1 MTGSRRLAR
10 LALTGLLLLAPA
22 GCAALRGP
30 RGEAPRVV
38 RPEDP
43 ADYDFLVGRE
53 LELDGDLAGA
63 YDAYARA
70 LAKDPDVPLLH
81 RKLAE
86 LAARQGRYDEAL
98 AHARRAH
105 ELDPDDTSSR
115 LFLGTLYRLSKDAAS
130 AESVLRGPDGHPISS
145 DAAILLYSVY
155 LDADRLEDAL
165 GVARWLVAEDRE
177 SLRGYFA
184 LSGVYERMKRPK
196 EADRALRQALERD
209 PGNLSVYGA
218 LARARHDR
226 GDRAGE
232 IAIYREVLK
241 VHPHHHATLLALAD
255 ALAADDKVDDAVRV
269 LEDVRRRYPD
279 DLRSV
284 VRLGFL
290 QYQAKRYPDAAAL
303 FEQALAQHPD
313 QYEIAYFLGLVRRRM
328 DDETAAIAAFER
340 IPESDDRYADA
351 RSQLAGIYEKRGD
364 YAAAIAEV
372 ERARAKEPT
381 RGLDL
386 YLASLRARS
395 GDFAGGVSFLEGLL
409 AKSPD
414 DDQLLYNLGVLH
426 GEAKQYDES
435 MKYMQQAL
443 EKNPDNAAALNYVG
457 YSWAERGENLDQA
470 EAMITRALQLRPED
484 GFITDSLAWVY
495 YQRAR
500 PLLEAGRKAEGA
512 RLLER
517 AYQELRKAED
527 LTGGDPVISE
537 HLGDVLLLKGQR
549 QLALEKYREALS
561 LDPRPE
567 EQPDL
572 RGKAERL
579 ERELE
584 GR

>member
-1 MTGSRRLAR
+1 MSRPRRFAR
-10 LALTGLLLLAPA
+10 LALAGVLLLAPA

-30 RGEAPRVV
+30 RAEAPRVV
-38 RPEDP
+38 RPDAP

-70 LAKDPDVPLLH
+70 LAKDPGAPVLH

-98 AHARRAH
+98 VHARRAL
-105 ELDPDDTSSR
+105 ELDPDDESTR
-115 LFLGTLYRLSKDAAS
+115 LFLGTLYRLRKDPAS

-145 DAAILLYSVY
+145 DAGVLLYSVY
-155 LDADRLEDAL
+155 LDADRLDEAL
-165 GVARWLVAEDRE
+165 GVARWLVATEPE

-184 LSGVYERMKRPK
+184 LAAVYERMKRPK
-196 EADRALRQALERD
+196 EAERALRQALQQD

-241 VHPHHHATLLALAD
+241 VHPHHHATLVALAD
-255 ALAADDKVDDAVRV
+255 ALAADDKVDEAVRV
-269 LEDVRRRYPD
+269 LEEVRQRYPD
-279 DLRSV
+279 DLRAV

-290 QYQAKRYPDAAAL
+290 QYQAKRYSEAAAL
-303 FEQALAQHPD
+303 FEQALAQHPE
-313 QYEIAYFLGLVRRRM
+313 QHEIEYFLGLVRRRM
-328 DDETAAIAAFER
+328 DDDDGAIKVFER
-340 IPESDDRYADA
+340 IPENDDRYADA
-351 RSQLAGIYEKRGD
+351 RTQIAGIYEKRGD
-364 YAAAIAEV
+364 FAAAIAEV
-372 ERARAKEPT
+372 EKARAKEPT
-381 RGLDL
+381 HGLDL

-395 GDFAGGVSFLEGLL
+395 GDFAGGVSFLEQLL

-426 GEAKQYDES
+426 GENKQYDEA
-435 MKYMQQAL
+435 MKYMQRAL

-500 PLLEAGRKAEGA
+500 PLIEGGQKTEGT
-512 RLLER
+512 RLLDR
-517 AYQELRKAED
+517 AYQELQKAEE

-549 QLALEKYREALS
+549 RLALEKYREALS
-561 LDPRPE
+561 LDPRPD

-572 RGKAERL
+572 RGKYERL
-579 ERELE
+579 QRELE

>member
-1 MTGSRRLAR
+1 MSRPRRLAR
-10 LALTGLLLLAPA
+10 LALAGALLLAPA
-22 GCAALRGP
+22 GCAALRT
-30 RGEAPRVV
+30 RAAAPRLV
-38 RPEDP
+38 RPEAP
-43 ADYDFLVGRE
+43 PDYDFLVGRE

-63 YDAYARA
+63 YDAYSRA
-70 LAKDPDVPLLH
+70 LAKDPDAPLLH

-86 LAARQGRYDEAL
+86 LAARQGRYDDAL
-98 AHARRAH
+98 AHARRAY
-105 ELDPDDTSSR
+105 ELDPDDAPTR
-115 LFLGTLYRLSKDAAS
+115 LFLGTLYRLRKDPAS
-130 AESVLRGPDGHPISS
+130 AESVLRGPDGHPI
-145 DAAILLYSVY
+145 DADAGILLYSVY
-155 LDADRLEDAL
+155 LDANRLDDAL
-165 GVARWLVAEDRE
+165 AVARWLVADDPE

-196 EADRALRQALERD
+196 EAERALRQALEHD

-241 VHPHHHATLLALAD
+241 LHPHHHATMVALAD
-255 ALAADDKVDDAVRV
+255 ALAADDQVDEAIRV
-269 LEDVRRRYPD
+269 LEEVRRRHPD

-290 QYQAKRYPDAAAL
+290 EYQAKRYPAAATL
-303 FEQALAQHPD
+303 FEQALANHPEQH
-313 QYEIAYFLGLVRRRM
+313 EIQYFLGLVRRRM
-328 DDETAAIAAFER
+328 DDEAGAIAAFDA
-340 IPESDDRYADA
+340 IPDNDDRYTDA
-351 RSQLAGIYEKRGD
+351 RTQIAGIYEKRGD

-372 ERARAKEPT
+372 EKARAKAPS

-395 GDFAGGVSFLEGLL
+395 GDFAGGVAFLEGLL

-414 DDQLLYNLGVLH
+414 DDELLYNLGVLH
-426 GEAKQYDES
+426 GEAKHYDEA
-435 MKYMQQAL
+435 MKYMQRAL

-470 EAMITRALQLRPED
+470 EAMITRALELRPED

-500 PLLEAGRKAEGA
+500 PLLEGGQKAEGA

-549 QLALEKYREALS
+549 HQALEKYREALS
-561 LDPRPE
+561 LDPRPD

-572 RGKAERL
+572 RGKYERL
-579 ERELE
+579 RRELE